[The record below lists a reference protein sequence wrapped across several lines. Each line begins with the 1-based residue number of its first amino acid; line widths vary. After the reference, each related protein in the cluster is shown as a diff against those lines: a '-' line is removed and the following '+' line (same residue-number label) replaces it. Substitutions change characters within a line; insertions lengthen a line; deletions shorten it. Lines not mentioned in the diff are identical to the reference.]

1 MDSAKV
7 SSNSDPGDTT
17 DLKQSELSDQ
27 QVEEFLQICRSMFG
41 PEPDTNPKPFD
52 RDALR
57 SDQLS
62 DALSLMRREVQ
73 LMESNRQAAREALL
87 AAGFLASGTTEFLSE
102 RLPKAFMI
110 TLAMINNPE
119 RFRGA
124 R

>member
-1 MDSAKV
+1 
-7 SSNSDPGDTT
+7 
-17 DLKQSELSDQ
+17 
-27 QVEEFLQICRSMFG
+27 MFG

-87 AAGFLASGTTEFLSE
+87 AAGFLASDDQ
-102 RLPKAFMI
+102 
-110 TLAMINNPE
+110 
-119 RFRGA
+119 
-124 R
+124 